1 MKGTLKELITNEF
14 GIDLNT
20 LPVMDPVNVEDANI
34 GIYAYNEEKGI
45 NDWAKIQQ
53 VLKKDKQSSYS
64 IRLKGKA
71 EFEQPMA
78 GKHLLAIYKNPTSN
92 KVDYTFVQDLKK
104 GMKVVTKTGYAD
116 IDEIKKNEDDYCY
129 DISTEFG
136 NYYSGDIL
144 SHNTMMS
151 HAIVSCVTPD
161 SMINVFE
168 YDELSDE
175 NNTPISMEDLFKKA
189 TLEYKNMTP
198 YEFYDI
204 SNKKLYTYSYDVSA
218 KKVEKQQILSLVYK
232 GEDDIYEVKSTADD
246 KVLLK
251 ASGNHLI
258 FDNEKQDY
266 VKLNEIDTVKVLL
279 VTGETVDAVIV
290 NTGKKEPVLDLEIDK
305 NHNYFPNSLLS
316 HNTGGRALKFY
327 ASTRNR
333 VTKIDTI
340 EKNGETAGIKLK
352 IRNYKNKTG
361 IMFREAELTLYFD
374 SGFDSDAEYMDFFI
388 KLGIVKQA
396 GAWFSYFK
404 NKDDAEP
411 TFKCAGRD
419 KLQAWFDEHKDEFI
433 ACKNKVNELLSKETE
448 ELDSE
453 RSAPPEARADSLE
466 ETQTASELATLALD
480 SQDDEKTL
488 D

>member
-1 MKGTLKELITNEF
+1 MATDLKEFKKALASLSKKYDDKTIIKDVKNANLVKFATFESPLLNYVLGGKYVTGRIMQLFGPESSGKSTVSTYIGGQLQKIKEDQPIVVYLDFERTFVPEFAARLGLNIDEDHFVLIQPDTMEDGFEIAEELIKSGKVCLVIFDSEAAAPTRKQADSEYGQADF
-14 GIDLNT
+14 GIAALQMT
-20 LPVMDPVNVEDANI
+20 
-34 GIYAYNEEKGI
+34 KG
-45 NDWAKIQQ
+45 
-53 VLKKDKQSSYS
+53 LKKLNIQLSKYD
-64 IRLKGKA
+64 
-71 EFEQPMA
+71 
-78 GKHLLAIYKNPTSN
+78 TS
-92 KVDYTFVQDLKK
+92 
-104 GMKVVTKTGYAD
+104 M
-116 IDEIKKNEDDYCY
+116 II
-129 DISTEFG
+129 ISQERD
-136 NYYSGDIL
+136 NQQ
-144 SHNTMMS
+144 MMS
-151 HAIVSCVTPD
+151 HAIVS
-161 SMINVFE
+161 
-168 YDELSDE
+168 
-175 NNTPISMEDLFKKA
+175 
-189 TLEYKNMTP
+189 
-198 YEFYDI
+198 
-204 SNKKLYTYSYDVSA
+204 
-218 KKVEKQQILSLVYK
+218 
-232 GEDDIYEVKSTADD
+232 
-246 KVLLK
+246 
-251 ASGNHLI
+251 
-258 FDNEKQDY
+258 
-266 VKLNEIDTVKVLL
+266 
-279 VTGETVDAVIV
+279 
-290 NTGKKEPVLDLEIDK
+290 
-305 NHNYFPNSLLS
+305 
-316 HNTGGRALKFY
+316 TGGRALKFY

-466 ETQTASELATLALD
+466 ESQTASELATLAME
-480 SQDDEKTL
+480 SQEDDEKTL

>member
-1 MKGTLKELITNEF
+1 M
-14 GIDLNT
+14 
-20 LPVMDPVNVEDANI
+20 
-34 GIYAYNEEKGI
+34 
-45 NDWAKIQQ
+45 
-53 VLKKDKQSSYS
+53 
-64 IRLKGKA
+64 
-71 EFEQPMA
+71 
-78 GKHLLAIYKNPTSN
+78 
-92 KVDYTFVQDLKK
+92 
-104 GMKVVTKTGYAD
+104 
-116 IDEIKKNEDDYCY
+116 
-129 DISTEFG
+129 
-136 NYYSGDIL
+136 
-144 SHNTMMS
+144 TME
-151 HAIVSCVTPD
+151 A
-161 SMINVFE
+161 
-168 YDELSDE
+168 
-175 NNTPISMEDLFKKA
+175 LFKKA
-189 TLEYKNMTP
+189 NLDYKTMTP
-198 YEFYDI
+198 YEFYDV
-204 SNKKLYTYSYDVSA
+204 SHKKLYTYSYNIDT

-232 GEDDIYEVKSTADD
+232 GEDDIYEIRSVPDGA
-246 KVLLK
+246 VLLK

-340 EKNGETAGIKLK
+340 EKSGETVGIKLK

-419 KLQAWFDEHKDEFI
+419 KMQAWFDEHKDEFI

-466 ETQTASELATLALD
+466 ESQTASELATLAME
-480 SQDDEKTL
+480 SQEDDEKTL